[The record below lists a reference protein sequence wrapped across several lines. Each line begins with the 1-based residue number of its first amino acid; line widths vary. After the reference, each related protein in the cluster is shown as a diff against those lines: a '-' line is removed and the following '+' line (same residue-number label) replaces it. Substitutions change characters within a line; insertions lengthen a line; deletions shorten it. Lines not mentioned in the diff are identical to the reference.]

1 MARFIADSIAV
12 RSGGSQIRANR
23 QLQDA
28 FRKEFETNYAAPLTS
43 THINIINRKKTQFV
57 GNKTLNTSLRFLT
70 KALNNKTLYKS
81 VCQPHLQSILYE
93 ITLPLLLISEKDVQ
107 TWTENQIEYVRLQV
121 DRSNAWNVKRTNQ
134 ELIKV
139 ICNIRQTRKVKISNY
154 LTGYLNV
161 IV

>member
-1 MARFIADSIAV
+1 MAVEGHCGADHAEALPEVSCSVQANRRPLARFIADSIAV

-107 TWTENQIEYVRLQV
+107 TWTDN
-121 DRSNAWNVKRTNQ
+121 
-134 ELIKV
+134 
-139 ICNIRQTRKVKISNY
+139 
-154 LTGYLNV
+154 
-161 IV
+161 

>member
-1 MARFIADSIAV
+1 M
-12 RSGGSQIRANR
+12 
-23 QLQDA
+23 
-28 FRKEFETNYAAPLTS
+28 
-43 THINIINRKKTQFV
+43 
-57 GNKTLNTSLRFLT
+57 
-70 KALNNKTLYKS
+70 
-81 VCQPHLQSILYE
+81 
-93 ITLPLLLISEKDVQ
+93 LLISEKDVQ

>member
-43 THINIINRKKTQFV
+43 THINLINRKKTQFV

-70 KALNNKTLYKS
+70 KALSNKTLYKS
-81 VCQPHLQSILYE
+81 VC
-93 ITLPLLLISEKDVQ
+93 
-107 TWTENQIEYVRLQV
+107 
-121 DRSNAWNVKRTNQ
+121 
-134 ELIKV
+134 
-139 ICNIRQTRKVKISNY
+139 
-154 LTGYLNV
+154 
-161 IV
+161 